1 MNGTNQDVCLM
12 DELEKSHDPAVN
24 SGAEKRKD
32 GTAVTGLKGK
42 NVPRSNS
49 YTKHP
54 TLRGSLN
61 RFSHCIKYIRPQ
73 PPPPT

>member
-1 MNGTNQDVCLM
+1 M

-54 TLRGSLN
+54 NTQRLIEQVLAL
-61 RFSHCIKYIRPQ
+61 Y
-73 PPPPT
+73 